1 MIVEDDLV
9 ELVAE
14 PELPRPRLFSRGYR
28 ERTPVSD
35 VPPEHVQVHSELI
48 VWGNWNR
55 TMRRSASLGSLE
67 SLYVKRGSPP
77 STAPLEGSAP
87 RFCVEIERA
96 LLRMAAK
103 QRRAL
108 RLLYVVRYSPMSIC
122 DALRIRPESYAAFM
136 RIARAMVINLR
147 RRYARA

>member
-1 MIVEDDLV
+1 MIVEDDFV

-14 PELPRPRLFSRGYR
+14 EVVALPRLFSRGYR
-28 ERTPVSD
+28 DRTPTSD
-35 VPPEHVQVHSELI
+35 VPPEHVQIHAELV

-55 TMRRSASLGSLE
+55 TMRRRASLGSLE
-67 SLYVKRGSPP
+67 SLYIKRGSPP
-77 STAPLEGSAP
+77 STAPLEGNAP
-87 RFCVEIERA
+87 HFCVAIERA

-108 RLLYVVRYSPMSIC
+108 RMLYVVRYTPMAIC
-122 DALRIRPESYAAFM
+122 DALRIRPERYAAFM

-147 RRYARA
+147 RRMRA